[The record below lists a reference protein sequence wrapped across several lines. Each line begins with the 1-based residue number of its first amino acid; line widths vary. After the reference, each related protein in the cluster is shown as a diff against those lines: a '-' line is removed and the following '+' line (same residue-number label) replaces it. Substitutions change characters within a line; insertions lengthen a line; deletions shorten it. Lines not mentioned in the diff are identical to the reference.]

1 MEIET
6 VRNIATIAAPLT
18 KAILDT
24 YLVPK
29 FQELREKWNKDKL
42 LIDHYFESKFQDYL
56 SESFE
61 KNAVLNTIAYKK
73 KKVLLND
80 VYLPLN
86 LIDINRRKEVKIE
99 HFDGSLFDHSNKI
112 LITDTAGMGKS
123 TLVKKLLISCIEKNK
138 GVPILIEL
146 RRLSKDKGIIDE
158 IIEQFS
164 PINDKIDKQFI
175 LDLIKRGDFIFFLD
189 GFDEISLSERASVT
203 TDIEKFVSKARKNKF
218 ILTSRPEEALSS
230 FGEFKKFKIKAL
242 NVEEAFALLKKY
254 DSHGELSKLLIS
266 KLNEKE
272 VFSNIKEYLT
282 TPLLV
287 SLLYTAFEHKQRIPF
302 KKHVFYRQ
310 VYDALFETHDLS
322 KGNSFE
328 REKYSK
334 LGSDDFHRVLRI
346 FGYLCLKSGNKIE
359 FTRDELATTIQK
371 AIDYCGNLDIK
382 PSDFIKDLLSTV
394 PVFNKDGIYFK
405 WSHKS
410 LQEYFTAQF
419 IYLDSKEK
427 QADILR
433 HISFHSNNK
442 SYFNVLDLY
451 KSIDPIGF
459 ENIVTF
465 KLLNDYLQ
473 FLKNTYKS
481 FSGKE
486 KLVRQQFCFQKDIFL
501 IIPQV
506 SINVDSDQHV
516 FDLLREFLN
525 FKHTKMSL
533 IIGDAPEVSM
543 IKAPEIVNPYQSLMH
558 FYYKRGVNF
567 IYKNNQKFENIS
579 VTLVL
584 PKNKIHK
591 INDRKNS
598 ILNKGENFKKTNDI
612 IRFYSQSTVNLI
624 IDESKAEFLV
634 NKIIAKK
641 KNNSSD
647 DLLNF

>member
-1 MEIET
+1 MDIDT
-6 VRNIATIAAPLT
+6 VKNIATIAAPFT

-29 FQELREKWNKDKL
+29 FKELGKKWNKDKL

-56 SESFE
+56 NESFE

-73 KKVLLND
+73 RKVLLND

-86 LIDINRRKEVKIE
+86 LICEQNREEIKIE
-99 HFDGSLFDHSNKI
+99 NFDNKLFEETNKI

-123 TLVKKLLISCIEKNK
+123 TLAKKMLISCIEQNQ
-138 GVPILIEL
+138 GVPLLIEL
-146 RRLSKDKGIIDE
+146 RRLSKGKGIIDE
-158 IIEQFS
+158 IIEQFN
-164 PINDKIDKQFI
+164 PINEKIDKQFI

-189 GFDEISLSERASVT
+189 GFDEISLSERAFVT

-218 ILTSRPEEALSS
+218 ILTSRPEDALSS

-242 NVEEAFALLKKY
+242 NSNEAFDLLKKY
-254 DSHGELSKLLIS
+254 DNHGEVSKLLIS
-266 KLNEKE
+266 KLKEKE
-272 VFSNIKEYLT
+272 VFQNIEEYLT

-287 SLLYTAFEHKQRIPF
+287 SLLYTAFEHKQKIPF

-328 REKYSK
+328 RDKYSK

-359 FTRDELATTIQK
+359 FTRDELTTTIQK
-371 AIDYCGNLDIK
+371 SIDYCGDLDIK

-394 PVFNKDGIYFK
+394 PIFNKDGIYFK

-427 QADILR
+427 QNDMLT

-451 KSIDPIGF
+451 KSIDPVGF
-459 ENIVTF
+459 ESIVTY
-465 KLLNDYLQ
+465 KLLND
-473 FLKNTYKS
+473 FLDFTNNTYKN
-481 FSGKE
+481 FSGSE
-486 KLVRQQFCFQKDIFL
+486 ILARQQFCFDNDIYL
-501 IIPQV
+501 INAQ
-506 SINVDSDQHV
+506 SNTKVDIADFV
-516 FDLLREFLN
+516 FDLMRKQLKN
-525 FKHTKMSL
+525 KNVPMSIML
-533 IIGDAPEVSM
+533 TDDTNISN
-543 IKAPEIVNPYQSLMH
+543 IKAPAVDKPYKSLIQF
-558 FYYKRGVNF
+558 FYKQGADFVYR
-567 IYKNNQKFENIS
+567 NNEDFKKLS
-579 VTLVL
+579 VDFKL
-584 PKNKIHK
+584 PKNKLHK
-591 INDRKNS
+591 VTDRKNS
-598 ILNKGENFKKTNDI
+598 ILNNGENFKKTNDI
-612 IRFYSQSTVNLI
+612 IRFYSGRPNNI
-624 IDESKAEFLV
+624 FIDKTKAEYLI
-634 NKIIAKK
+634 NSINTKK
-641 KNNSSD
+641 EKKSSD
-647 DLLNF
+647 DLLDF